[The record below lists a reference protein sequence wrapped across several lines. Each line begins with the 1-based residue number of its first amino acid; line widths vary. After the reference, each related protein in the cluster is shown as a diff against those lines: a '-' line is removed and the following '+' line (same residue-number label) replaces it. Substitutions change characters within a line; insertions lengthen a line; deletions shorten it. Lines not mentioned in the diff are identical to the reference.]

1 MTQIEDLVRQALA
14 ETPTVSPTTDPLAGL
29 DRRVRRARHRL
40 AAGAG
45 AAAAAVV
52 AAVVVPLA
60 VLGGNGAPN
69 SVSVA
74 RTPSPAPLAS
84 GTTALWTDN
93 ATSVTSGSDGRR
105 WVLYSDGGQD
115 YVTQLAGGAGEPT
128 AVQSPADYVVA
139 GDTVWTVGTD
149 RAAGTVRVSALDAGG
164 DVLTLQPFTGVVEA
178 PPVVVGDAL
187 YVLAAD
193 NAATRVRRF
202 DLRSGGIDQSPP
214 LEIDGASEIAATS
227 KGHIWVLAGQRITE
241 VTATK
246 SGLSTGTAVDWGG
259 DIFGPTRTDTGG
271 DSLWAYD
278 GDRLI
283 GLTPQNLLA
292 GTSVAEGWR
301 LSVPGHPTAA
311 AESAKG
317 DVYVATESGLLH
329 YTKQDV
335 QDSCCPHPATL
346 SGVHAS
352 ALSIDPAG
360 GVDYVDSTG
369 RVIRW
374 DPAVS
379 GAR

>member
-1 MTQIEDLVRQALA
+1 
-14 ETPTVSPTTDPLAGL
+14 
-29 DRRVRRARHRL
+29 
-40 AAGAG
+40 
-45 AAAAAVV
+45 VV

-60 VLGGNGAPN
+60 VLGGNASPN
-69 SVSVA
+69 SVKVL
-74 RTPSPAPLAS
+74 TPPSPSPVPLPS
-84 GTTALWTDN
+84 GTTALWTDD
-93 ATSVTSGSDGRR
+93 AASVTVDSSGQR

-115 YVTQLAGGAGEPT
+115 YITHLAGGAGGPI

-139 GDTVWTVGTD
+139 GDTAWTVGTD
-149 RAAGTVRVSALDAGG
+149 RGTGTVRVSALDAGG
-164 DVLTLQPFTGVVEA
+164 DVLTLEPFTGVVEA
-178 PPVVVGDAL
+178 PPVVVGDSL
-187 YVLAAD
+187 FVLAAD

-202 DLRSGGIDQSPP
+202 VLGSGGIDQSQP
-214 LEIDGASEIAATS
+214 LEIDGATEIAATS
-227 KGHIWVLAGQRITE
+227 EGHVWVLAGQRITE
-241 VTATK
+241 VAPVKT
-246 SGLSTGTAVDWGG
+246 GLSTGTTVDWGG

-374 DPAVS
+374 DPAGS
-379 GAR
+379 GSR